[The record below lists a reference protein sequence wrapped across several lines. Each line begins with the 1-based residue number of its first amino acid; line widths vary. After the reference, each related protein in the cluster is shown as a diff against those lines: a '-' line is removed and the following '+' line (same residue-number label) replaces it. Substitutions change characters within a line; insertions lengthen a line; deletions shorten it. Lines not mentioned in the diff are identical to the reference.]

1 MEIQC
6 LNIFFTSSKPK
17 ARVKYVFLPCNWSMV
32 RVSLVGDLVKRTS
45 LGLFEMGTSIT
56 TDIGPHLLSLGV
68 GEGERQGIRIWNS
81 VQVNKEAWSGV
92 DNTFEEGQR
101 LSVTGRIVLR
111 LQENSLQSGGEKK
124 DEVSKHLLRRDVH
137 SGTQK
142 PLPLMLSSH
151 QACPLSEFQFRE
163 QYFLSPLPISFF
175 QTKLTQTLNLLASM
189 LWASLSLCRPPAL
202 EQVLPDCQCW
212 ACVAS

>member
-1 MEIQC
+1 
-6 LNIFFTSSKPK
+6 
-17 ARVKYVFLPCNWSMV
+17 
-32 RVSLVGDLVKRTS
+32 
-45 LGLFEMGTSIT
+45 MGTSIT
-56 TDIGPHLLSLGV
+56 TDIGPPPPESGV

-111 LQENSLQSGGEKK
+111 LQENSLQPGGEKK

-151 QACPLSEFQFRE
+151 QACPFSEFQFRE

-189 LWASLSLCRPPAL
+189 LWASLSLCRPPAP